1 MAPGNAAFAHPAF
14 APFRHR
20 LPAGA
25 LPDVALLNAW
35 AREQALALP
44 GGRELRFA
52 DAAGGGAVAF
62 EAAVALDGV
71 IGVRRDS
78 LHDVLNALVWLAFPL
93 AKSAL
98 NALHMGDAAGTTPNR
113 RSRSRDAA
121 TLLDESGLLLV
132 CAEDSLVQMLRAHD
146 WRELFVAR
154 RDAVARAMRPLVV
167 GHGLL
172 EKLASPFRAITARTL
187 ILAIDAARLPE
198 GAAGMAIVDAAAA
211 RAIADPAFTVERLP
225 PLPVAALPGWDG
237 EHLGERLFDDSAVF
251 RPLRT

>member
-1 MAPGNAAFAHPAF
+1 MAPGNAGFAHPAF

-20 LPAGA
+20 LPTGA

-71 IGVRRDS
+71 IGVRRNN
-78 LHDVLNALVWLAFPL
+78 LHDVLNALAWLAFPQ
-93 AKSAL
+93 AKAAL
-98 NALHMGDAAGTTPNR
+98 NARHVGDSAGTTPNR

-121 TLLDESGLLLV
+121 TLCDESGLLLV
-132 CAEDSLVQMLRAHD
+132 CSEEPLVQLLRAHA
-146 WRELFVAR
+146 WRELFVTR
-154 RDAVARAMRPLVV
+154 RDAVVRSMRPLVI

-172 EKLASPFRAITARTL
+172 AKLALPFRAITARTL
-187 ILAIDAARLPE
+187 IIAIDATRLPE
-198 GAAGMAIVDAAAA
+198 GAAGMAMVDAAAA
-211 RAIADPAFTVERLP
+211 RAIAGPAFAVERLP
-225 PLPVAALPGWDG
+225 PLPVAALPGWDA
-237 EHLGERLFDDSAVF
+237 EQLGEQLFDDRAVF